1 MTSLKPTPPP
11 TRPRLPT
18 PACSP
23 PRSDY
28 ELDDVASRVLIRTL
42 QAAID
47 KNERRKI
54 VGLLKARA
62 WDLAA
67 RKVRPGRA

>member
-28 ELDDVASRVLIRTL
+28 ELDDVASRILIKTWREL
-42 QAAID
+42 KD
-47 KNERRKI
+47 KDEAKRKK
-54 VGLLKARA
+54 GETAR
-62 WDLAA
+62 
-67 RKVRPGRA
+67 